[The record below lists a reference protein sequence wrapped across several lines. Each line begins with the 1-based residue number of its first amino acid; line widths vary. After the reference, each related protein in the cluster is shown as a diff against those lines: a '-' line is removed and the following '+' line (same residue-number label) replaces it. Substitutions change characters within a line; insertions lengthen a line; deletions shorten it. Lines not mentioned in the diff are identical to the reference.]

1 MAGSRT
7 LKLSILAETK
17 DLVAGLNTA
26 SKETQSFGDKAS
38 EFGKKAALAFAVA
51 GTAALAFAADAVKA
65 AAQDALAQEKLAETI
80 KATTNAT
87 AAQIAGVEE
96 YITAT
101 SIAIGVTDD
110 ELRPAFS
117 RLVRSVSDV
126 DQAQRLLN
134 LALDLSAAVGKPV
147 ETVANAL
154 AKAYDGNTTALAKLG
169 LGLDA
174 NLLKSKDNEA
184 IIKSLETT
192 YGDFAEGA
200 AETAA
205 KKFERIKIATD
216 EAKESIGA
224 ALLPVVERLADY
236 VLMTVVPNLQSFIN
250 GLTGEGSLE
259 EASENATDG
268 AFKFGEQVKK
278 VIKTVIS
285 LKDELLIVGGVIAG
299 LFVVSKIAAAV
310 TGTIALIRTI
320 ITAYNALKASS
331 IVAGVAAYFALN
343 PLAGVAA
350 VGIAA
355 AVLAGATALANRSN
369 VDLDNL
375 GGGGG
380 GSAGFS
386 GTMPNGQSF
395 TTGDRGGSSSRYQTA
410 ADLPAYL
417 KADAQGNIL
426 SEATGEIVGRL
437 GKITTAAEKVV
448 TNVAGAFDNFTSGT
462 TTLAGINAASTN
474 AFPFGTSGV
483 NTNTLAGI
491 NAASVIN
498 VTVNG
503 AIDKEGT
510 ARTIVDTLNNSYYRG
525 TGGATNLQSA

>member
-26 SKETQSFGDKAS
+26 SKETQSFGDKAT

-65 AAQDALAQEKLAETI
+65 AAQDQLAQEKLAETI

-117 RLVRSVSDV
+117 RLVRSTKDTEE
-126 DQAQRLLN
+126 AQRLLN

-154 AKAYDGNTTALAKLG
+154 GKAYDGNTTALAKLG
-169 LGLDA
+169 LGLDN
-174 NLLKSKDNEA
+174 NLLKSKDNQA
-184 IIKSLETT
+184 IIESLETT
-192 YGDFAEGA
+192 YGRFAEGA

-236 VLMTVVPNLQSFIN
+236 VLLTVVPNLQSFIN
-250 GLTGEGSLE
+250 GLTGEGSLS
-259 EASENATDG
+259 EATENATDG

-278 VIKTVIS
+278 IIKTVIS
-285 LKDELLIVGGVIAG
+285 LKDELIIVAAVIG
-299 LFVVSKIAAAV
+299 SLFVVSKISAAV
-310 TGTIALIRTI
+310 LGTIALIKSV
-320 ITAYNALKASS
+320 ITAYNLLKSS
-331 IVAGVAAYFALN
+331 AIVAGVASYFALN
-343 PLAGVAA
+343 PLLGVGAVAVAAGVL
-350 VGIAA
+350 AA
-355 AVLAGATALANRSN
+355 ANALANNSNADLSDLGVSTGAIPFASGFAAPAPKAVTKPTIVVPDVTGVTTASN
-369 VDLDNL
+369 VAATASNAVANNVVT
-375 GGGGG
+375 
-380 GSAGFS
+380 GSFNAGTF
-386 GTMPNGQSF
+386 
-395 TTGDRGGSSSRYQTA
+395 R
-410 ADLPAYL
+410 
-417 KADAQGNIL
+417 
-426 SEATGEIVGRL
+426 
-437 GKITTAAEKVV
+437 AAEAASMGTTINLTV
-448 TNVAGAFDNFTSGT
+448 TGAF
-462 TTLAGINAASTN
+462 
-474 AFPFGTSGV
+474 
-483 NTNTLAGI
+483 
-491 NAASVIN
+491 
-498 VTVNG
+498 
-503 AIDKEGT
+503 DKEGT

-525 TGGATNLQSA
+525 TGGAGNLVAL

>member
-38 EFGKKAALAFAVA
+38 EFGKKAAIAFAVA

-65 AAQDALAQEKLAETI
+65 AAQDQLAQEKLAETI

-117 RLVRSVSDV
+117 RLIRSTSDTE
-126 DQAQRLLN
+126 QAQRLLN

-147 ETVANAL
+147 ETIANAL
-154 AKAYDGNTTALAKLG
+154 GKAYDGNTTALAKLG

-174 NLLKSKDNEA
+174 NLIKSKDNEA

-192 YGDFAEGA
+192 YGNFAEGA

-236 VLMTVVPNLQSFIN
+236 VLLTVVPNLQSFIN
-250 GLTGEGSLE
+250 GLTGEGSLA
-259 EASENATDG
+259 EATENATDG

-278 VIKTVIS
+278 IIKTVIS
-285 LKDELLIVGGVIAG
+285 LKDELIIVGAVIAG
-299 LFVVSKIAAAV
+299 LFVVSKISAAV
-310 TGTIALIRTI
+310 LGTIALIKSV
-320 ITAYNALKASS
+320 ITAYNLLKSS
-331 IVAGVAAYFALN
+331 AIVAGVASYFALN
-343 PLAGVAA
+343 PLLGVGAVAVAAGVL
-350 VGIAA
+350 AA
-355 AVLAGATALANRSN
+355 ANALANNSN
-369 VDLDNL
+369 
-375 GGGGG
+375 
-380 GSAGFS
+380 
-386 GTMPNGQSF
+386 
-395 TTGDRGGSSSRYQTA
+395 
-410 ADLPAYL
+410 ADLGDL
-417 KADAQGNIL
+417 GV
-426 SEATGEIVGRL
+426 STGAIPFASGFAAP
-437 GKITTAAEKVV
+437 TTPTPKTTTTVTPKTTTTTTTPTGLVPSGVAVVSQKAAEAI
-448 TNVAGAFDNFTSGT
+448 TNIAGAFDNFTSGT
-462 TTLAGINAASTN
+462 TTLAGIEAASN
-474 AFPFGTSGV
+474 RPFAFGTSGV

-491 NAASVIN
+491 LAASAQPTIN

-510 ARTIVDTLNNSYYRG
+510 ARTIVDTLNNSFYRG
-525 TGGATNLQSA
+525 TNGANSLQFS

>member
-1 MAGSRT
+1 VAGSRT

-38 EFGKKAALAFAVA
+38 EFGKKAAIAFAVA

-65 AAQDALAQEKLAETI
+65 AAQDQLAQEKLAETI

-87 AAQIAGVEE
+87 ALQIAGVEE

-117 RLVRSVSDV
+117 RLVRSTKDTE
-126 DQAQRLLN
+126 QAQRLLN

-154 AKAYDGNTTALAKLG
+154 GKAYDGNTTALAKLG

-174 NLLKSKDNEA
+174 NLIKSKDNEA
-184 IIKSLETT
+184 IIKSLEKT
-192 YGDFAEGA
+192 YGTFAEGA

-236 VLMTVVPNLQSFIN
+236 VLLTVVPNLQSFIN
-250 GLTGEGSLE
+250 GLTGEGSLS
-259 EASENATDG
+259 EATENATDG

-278 VIKTVIS
+278 IIKTVIS
-285 LKDELLIVGGVIAG
+285 LKDELIIVGAVIG
-299 LFVVSKIAAAV
+299 TLFVVSKISAAV
-310 TGTIALIRTI
+310 LGTIALIKSV
-320 ITAYNALKASS
+320 ITAYNLLKSS
-331 IVAGVAAYFALN
+331 AIVAGVASYFALN
-343 PLAGVAA
+343 PLLGVGAVAVAAGVL
-350 VGIAA
+350 AA
-355 AVLAGATALANRSN
+355 ANALANNSN
-369 VDLDNL
+369 ADLGDL
-375 GGGGG
+375 GVSTGAIPFA
-380 GSAGFS
+380 SGFAAPTTPTPKTTTTTPS
-386 GTMPNGQSF
+386 GT
-395 TTGDRGGSSSRYQTA
+395 TT
-410 ADLPAYL
+410 
-417 KADAQGNIL
+417 
-426 SEATGEIVGRL
+426 
-437 GKITTAAEKVV
+437 TTTTPSGLVPSGVAVVSQKAAEAI
-448 TNVAGAFDNFTSGT
+448 TNIAGAFDNFTSGT
-462 TTLAGINAASTN
+462 TTLAGIEAASTSG
-474 AFPFGTSGV
+474 FPFGTSGV

-491 NAASVIN
+491 LAASAQPTIN

-503 AIDKEGT
+503 AIDREGT

-525 TGGATNLQSA
+525 TGGATNLQTA

>member
-26 SKETQSFGDKAS
+26 SKETQTFGDKAT

-80 KATTNAT
+80 RATTNAT
-87 AAQIAGVEE
+87 TAQIAGVED

-101 SIAIGVTDD
+101 SIAVGITDD

-117 RLVRSVSDV
+117 RLVRSTKDTEE
-126 DQAQRLLN
+126 AQRLLN
-134 LALDLSAAVGKPV
+134 LALDLSVAAGKPV

-154 AKAYDGNTTALAKLG
+154 GRAYDGNTAALGKLG

-192 YGDFAEGA
+192 YGNFAEGA

-205 KKFERIKIATD
+205 VKFERIRIATD

-224 ALLPVVERLADY
+224 ALLPIVQELSDY
-236 VLMTVVPNLQSFIN
+236 VLTTVVPNLESFIN
-250 GLTGEGSLE
+250 GLTGQGSLT

-268 AFKFGEQVKK
+268 AFKFGQQVRK
-278 VIKTVIS
+278 VIATVID
-285 LKDELLIVGGVIAG
+285 LKDELLVVAGVLATV
-299 LFVVSKIAAAV
+299 FVVSKISAAV
-310 TGTIALIRTI
+310 SATIALIKTI
-320 ITAYNALKASS
+320 ITAYNALKASA
-331 IVAGVAAYFALN
+331 IIAGVAGYFALN
-343 PLAGVAA
+343 PLAGLAA

-355 AVLAGATALANRSN
+355 AILAGAAALVGRSD
-369 VDLDNL
+369 VSTDDLE

-380 GSAGFS
+380 AGGFS
-386 GTMPNGQSF
+386 GTMPNGKSF
-395 TTGDRGGSSSRYQTA
+395 TTDRSLGGGRSATTTKGIVDTSGLATVSKVA
-410 ADLPAYL
+410 A
-417 KADAQGNIL
+417 
-426 SEATGEIVGRL
+426 
-437 GKITTAAEKVV
+437 TTAVATSNVVSSGFNAGSFRVAEAA
-448 TNVAGAFDNFTSGT
+448 TSGATYNINVSGAF
-462 TTLAGINAASTN
+462 
-474 AFPFGTSGV
+474 
-483 NTNTLAGI
+483 
-491 NAASVIN
+491 
-498 VTVNG
+498 
-503 AIDKEGT
+503 DKEGT
-510 ARTIVDTLNNSYYRG
+510 AREIYNIINDSFYRG
-525 TGGATNLQSA
+525 TGGAGNLIAI